1 MDSGWASPPP
11 APAARAPCWRGA
23 HSRVNL
29 PESRLR
35 QRHRMD
41 DMVTIEIQVSSEA
54 AAALA
59 DAERRAA
66 LGRYV
71 SRMLHGAKAR
81 DLLAEAIADAKAE
94 ARAAGLTDADIDAEL
109 AAYNAERRD

>member
-1 MDSGWASPPP
+1 MND
-11 APAARAPCWRGA
+11 
-23 HSRVNL
+23 V
-29 PESRLR
+29 
-35 QRHRMD
+35 
-41 DMVTIEIQVSSEA
+41 VTIEIRVSPEA

-59 DAERRAA
+59 DADWRVA

-81 DLLAEAIADAKAE
+81 DLLAEAIAEAKADV
-94 ARAAGLTDADIDAEL
+94 RAAGLTDADIDAEL